1 MSEIREFADLF
12 DAILKEKNAE
22 KYSYT
27 LVKSEKQELNAES
40 GEFKLMRTVFSNY
53 TSLKLFHG
61 TRMGNVSGTDLSEEG
76 LRKLADDGI
85 VAAESAEEDPCN
97 DFGPDQGKDVFRQ
110 GVWEPDIDR
119 FLERVKELLTT
130 IKTDYPKINVMMA
143 IASFDRHNW
152 ISRNTNGTE
161 FEAFTGSYGLALE
174 ISASDGEKNTGISG
188 TGFDFKDL
196 DTPLID
202 CCNVRDTLEKTQNSL
217 NPQTLTDKFEGP
229 VIMTPGCSA
238 QFLSMLAGNYMG
250 SGVIMEGTSLWL
262 DKVGEQVCSPQ
273 LTVSLNSYD
282 ERIIVGERGTQD
294 GYRTEDVTLI
304 DKGVL
309 KAHMLSLYAA
319 NKTGRPMLPNTSSNL
334 VVEPGDKSLSELIAS
349 VDKGLLMGDFSGGHP
364 GTNGEFS
371 GVAKNSFLIENGK
384 VGPAVMETMVNGNL
398 GEIFKNIR
406 GISKELLCD
415 GGMVMP
421 YIAFD
426 GIVISGK

>member
-1 MSEIREFADLF
+1 MNDMRKFADLF

-22 KYSYT
+22 KYTYT
-27 LVKSEKQELNAES
+27 LVQSEKQELNAEA
-40 GEFKLMRTVFSNY
+40 GAFKLMRTVFSNY
-53 TSLKLFHG
+53 TSLKLFRG

-76 LRKLADDGI
+76 LRKLADDGV
-85 VAAESAEEDPCN
+85 VAAESAEEDSCN

-119 FLERVKELLTT
+119 FLERVKELLDT
-130 IKTDYPKINVMMA
+130 IAKEYPKINVMMA
-143 IASFDRHNW
+143 IASFDRHHW

-161 FEAFTGSYGLALE
+161 FESYSGSYGLALE

-188 TGFDFKDL
+188 TGFDFVNL

-202 CCNVRDTLEKTQNSL
+202 CCDVRKALERTQDSL
-217 NPQTLTDKFEGP
+217 NPETLTGKFEGP

-238 QFLSMLAGNYMG
+238 QFLSMLVSNYM
-250 SGVIMEGTSLWL
+250 SSSVIMDGTSLWL
-262 DKVGEQVCSPQ
+262 DKVGEQVCDPK
-273 LTVSLNSYD
+273 LTVSINSFD

-294 GYRTEDVTLI
+294 GYRAEDVTLI

-309 KAHMLSLYAA
+309 KAHRLNLYASK
-319 NKTGRPMLPNTSSNL
+319 KTGRPMLPNTSFDA
-334 VVEPGDKSLSELIAS
+334 VVEPGDKSLEELIAS
-349 VDKGLLMGDFSGGHP
+349 VDKGLLMGDFSGGYP

-384 VGPAVMETMVNGNL
+384 IRCAVMETMVNGNL

-406 GISKELLCD
+406 GISKEQLCD
-415 GGMVMP
+415 GAMVMP

-426 GIVISGK
+426 GIIISGK